1 MGESEMIM
9 VNEQIEK
16 CRAQIMGLAAIGVL
30 FVHSIEF
37 VDWHPLL
44 RKIFEFGG
52 TGVYI
57 FVFLSAVGLYNS
69 LKTRGGGT
77 ASQNSTK
84 EDSLD

>member
-16 CRAQIMGLAAIGVL
+16 CRTQIMGLAAIGVV

-52 TGVYI
+52 TGDI
-57 FVFLSAVGLYNS
+57 FLFSCLLLVCITL
-69 LKTRGGGT
+69 
-77 ASQNSTK
+77 
-84 EDSLD
+84 